1 MGSRTWW
8 NVWYAGI
15 FALLPFAACAAD
27 GGAKPVVHVGVVE
40 RPDLAPFVLAL
51 YGGHFAEQGLD
62 VQPVVG
68 TSGQD
73 FVSAL
78 ATSQMQVASGVP
90 NAGLYNALN
99 RGINIR
105 LVADYAHVGPKPEDS
120 TVSIIMRADLID
132 SGAVKTPADLKGRVI
147 AAGPSPGQYPQILL
161 SKVLERGNLKI
172 SDVSV
177 RYLPFPEALAALGSK
192 TIDGSFMMEPLT
204 TQGRRKNIARV
215 LMPAGAVDPGA
226 ELSIVLYSP
235 EFATNTDVATRYMVG
250 FLEGV
255 RDYQDAFFLK
265 KHRDATIAILTQHT
279 ILKDPK
285 AWMEAIP
292 QNTDPNGHIN
302 VADLRRQAIFYK
314 AQGTLSGEVPDLAK
328 FVDPRF
334 AEAAVKKIGVRK

>member
-1 MGSRTWW
+1 MDLSKWRSLCG
-8 NVWYAGI
+8 AGI
-15 FALLPFAACAAD
+15 LALLPIAACAAD
-27 GGAKPVVHVGVVE
+27 SVPKTVVHVGVVE
-40 RPDLAPFVLAL
+40 RSDLAPFVLAL

-78 ATSQMQVASGVP
+78 ATNQMQVASGVP
-90 NAGLYNALN
+90 NAGLFNALN

-120 TVSIIMRADLID
+120 TVSIIVRADLID
-132 SGAVKTPADLKGRVI
+132 SAMVKSPADLKGRII

-177 RYLPFPEALAALGSK
+177 RYLPFPEALAALGTKS
-192 TIDGSFMMEPLT
+192 IDGSFMMEPLT
-204 TQGRRKNIARV
+204 TEGKRKNIARV
-215 LMPAGAVDPGA
+215 LTPAGAVDPGA
-226 ELSIVLYSP
+226 ELSIVLYAP
-235 EFATNTDVATRYMVG
+235 DFATNTNVATRYMIG

-255 RDYQDAFFLK
+255 RDYQDAFFAK
-265 KHRDATIAILTQHT
+265 KNEDAAIAILTQHT

-302 VADLRRQAIFYK
+302 LADLRRQAIFYK
-314 AQGTLSGEVPDLAK
+314 VQGTLSGEVPDLSK

-334 AEAAVKKIGVRK
+334 AEAAVKKIGVRQ